1 VLRGASLAVS
11 SPTTLRGYRVGL
23 EHLLE
28 PYRGVVG
35 KLLEGLL
42 ATWGERL
49 VSLVVFGSVARGEAR
64 EDSDVDLLVVGA
76 NLPRQ
81 RFKRQELFELAEQ
94 FVEPLIEGLRSK
106 GLNLDLSP
114 VILDV
119 EEARRHRPIYLDM
132 VMDAVIVY
140 DRGGFFEGVLKGL
153 AERLEA
159 LGAERRRLGKL
170 WYWVLKRDYR
180 PGEVIEL

>member
-1 VLRGASLAVS
+1 MS

-49 VSLVVFGSVARGEAR
+49 VSLVVFGSVARSEAR

>member
-1 VLRGASLAVS
+1 VLTGAGLAVR
-11 SPTTLRGYRVGL
+11 SPRPLRGYRVGL

-28 PYRGVVG
+28 PYRSVVG

-42 ATWGERL
+42 ATWGEKL
-49 VSLVVFGSVARGEAR
+49 VSFVVFGSVARGEAR
-64 EDSDVDLLVVGA
+64 EDSDIDVLVIGA
-76 NLPRQ
+76 DLPRQ
-81 RFKRQELFELAEQ
+81 RFKRQELFEIAER

-106 GLNLDLSP
+106 GFDMDFSP

-119 EEARRHRPIYLDM
+119 EEARRRRPIYLDM

-140 DRGGFFEGVLKGL
+140 DREGFFEGVLKGL

-159 LGAERRRLGKL
+159 LGAERRLGRL

>member
-1 VLRGASLAVS
+1 
-11 SPTTLRGYRVGL
+11 VGL
-23 EHLLE
+23 EHLSE
-28 PYRGVVG
+28 PYRGIMG

-64 EDSDVDLLVVGA
+64 EDSDVDLLVIGA
-76 NLPRQ
+76 GLPRQ
-81 RFKRQELFELAEQ
+81 RFKRQELFELAER
-94 FVEPLIEGLRSK
+94 VAEPLIESLRSK
-106 GLNLDLSP
+106 GFNLDFSP
-114 VILDV
+114 IILDV
-119 EEARRHRPIYLDM
+119 EEARKSRPIYLDM
-132 VMDAVIVY
+132 VVDAVIVY
-140 DRGGFFEGVLKGL
+140 DRGGFFEEALRGL